1 MPDRVELKLS
11 DCFEKPEREEG
22 RDAAV
27 LQNVKN
33 IMKNLHI
40 TAEEAL
46 KILELPE
53 EQREKYL
60 CILEQE
66 T

>member
-1 MPDRVELKLS
+1 MGRE
-11 DCFEKPEREEG
+11 EGREMGREEG